1 MAVPPLGRKSSMRR
15 IASFLLGGLLASVL
29 AASPATAITY
39 TWSLGTPSEIVAYQV
54 GNGVITIATAVVSC
68 KQTELVLDTKP
79 FVYDFEIG
87 TPKGVLC
94 AWGVRGAPIAAYYQ
108 VGSPS
113 SVTVHTKTGV
123 MTVSVQPAPPTNPAM
138 GHLPFH

>member
-1 MAVPPLGRKSSMRR
+1 MRR
-15 IASFLLGGLLASVL
+15 IASILLGGLLASVL

-39 TWSLGTPSEIVAYQV
+39 TWSLGKPSQIVAYQV
-54 GNGVITIATAVVSC
+54 GNGVITVATAVVLC
-68 KQTELVLDTKP
+68 QPIKLALDTTKP
-79 FVYDFEIG
+79 FVYDFKIG
-87 TPKGVLC
+87 TAKGVYCSWPALSPPPYT
-94 AWGVRGAPIAAYYQ
+94 APIAAYYQ

-123 MTVSVQPAPPTNPAM
+123 MTISVQPAPPSNPAI